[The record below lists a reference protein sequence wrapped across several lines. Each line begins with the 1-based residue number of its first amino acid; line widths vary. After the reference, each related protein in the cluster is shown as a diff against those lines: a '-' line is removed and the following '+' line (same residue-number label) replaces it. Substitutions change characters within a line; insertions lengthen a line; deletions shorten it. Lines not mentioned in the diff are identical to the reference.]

1 MSDFKH
7 PELQDG
13 EIFLLNVK
21 DSENFGVPP
30 FCESTRRGNV
40 AYITG
45 GGQVVPDMKPL
56 FGKLKPVDKVRF
68 ERSSLQTQLVEALL
82 TYLENGKLLDLNEH
96 SIDADN
102 GDHIYGFMR
111 HDDKLFVLT
120 PNSEYP
126 IDEIPDDVLQY
137 ILVDSKEDL
146 DDVGTIYDHILNKY
160 YQTNS
165 L

>member
-1 MSDFKH
+1 MSEFTH
-7 PELQDG
+7 PELQAD

-30 FCESTRRGNV
+30 FCISTRRGEI

-56 FGKLKPVDKVRF
+56 FGKVKPVDMVKLKTVSF
-68 ERSSLQTQLVEALL
+68 QTQLVEALL

-96 SIDADN
+96 SITADN

-120 PNSEYP
+120 PNKEYP
-126 IDEIPDDVLQY
+126 INEIPDDVLQY

-146 DDVGTIYDHILNKY
+146 DDVGTIYDYIVNKH